1 MMKGNYYRNFIVT
14 LVIGIIFL
22 AGGVVTAIVNYRNNT
37 VTALSAKN
45 QVFNGENTSA
55 DNGAM
60 VVVNVYGIYEEP
72 IADIDGHNTVIWL
85 IAYDNG
91 YVGAEAKEDDQQIAA
106 LISKG
111 SDLSQHPQQLMV
123 KYFDTNYN
131 NSNGITSYSSAMETI
146 VEPTTDLGERFSYSS
161 YLSLSAANSDKQVNY
176 IVAVIIGGIG
186 VFLIVLSFV
195 TKAKTTKAFSEFY
208 AEYPELN
215 GSIEHLQDIAGY
227 SNDKLKLTIYR
238 HHLVSYY
245 GAFAIMD
252 LNDIQQLYHYVIKI
266 KRTFITIGRNSML
279 IGITENKKQKSISIK
294 NIGKTTDSEL
304 QPMFEYVAQHFPEI
318 KLGKD

>member
-1 MMKGNYYRNFIVT
+1 MKGNHYRNFIVT

-91 YVGAEAKEDDQQIAA
+91 YVGVEAKEDDQQIAT

-111 SDLSQHPQQLMV
+111 SDLSQHP
-123 KYFDTNYN
+123 
-131 NSNGITSYSSAMETI
+131 
-146 VEPTTDLGERFSYSS
+146 
-161 YLSLSAANSDKQVNY
+161 
-176 IVAVIIGGIG
+176 
-186 VFLIVLSFV
+186 
-195 TKAKTTKAFSEFY
+195 
-208 AEYPELN
+208 
-215 GSIEHLQDIAGY
+215 
-227 SNDKLKLTIYR
+227 
-238 HHLVSYY
+238 
-245 GAFAIMD
+245 
-252 LNDIQQLYHYVIKI
+252 
-266 KRTFITIGRNSML
+266 
-279 IGITENKKQKSISIK
+279 
-294 NIGKTTDSEL
+294 
-304 QPMFEYVAQHFPEI
+304 
-318 KLGKD
+318 

>member
-1 MMKGNYYRNFIVT
+1 
-14 LVIGIIFL
+14 
-22 AGGVVTAIVNYRNNT
+22 
-37 VTALSAKN
+37 
-45 QVFNGENTSA
+45 
-55 DNGAM
+55 
-60 VVVNVYGIYEEP
+60 
-72 IADIDGHNTVIWL
+72 
-85 IAYDNG
+85 
-91 YVGAEAKEDDQQIAA
+91 
-106 LISKG
+106 
-111 SDLSQHPQQLMV
+111 MV

-146 VEPTTDLGERFSYSS
+146 VEPTIDLGEWFSYSS

-176 IVAVIIGGIG
+176 IVAVIIGRIG

-195 TKAKTTKAFSEFY
+195 TKAKMSKAFSEFY

-227 SNDKLKLTIYR
+227 SNDKLKLIIYR

-266 KRTFITIGRNSML
+266 KRTFITIG
-279 IGITENKKQKSISIK
+279 
-294 NIGKTTDSEL
+294 
-304 QPMFEYVAQHFPEI
+304 
-318 KLGKD
+318 